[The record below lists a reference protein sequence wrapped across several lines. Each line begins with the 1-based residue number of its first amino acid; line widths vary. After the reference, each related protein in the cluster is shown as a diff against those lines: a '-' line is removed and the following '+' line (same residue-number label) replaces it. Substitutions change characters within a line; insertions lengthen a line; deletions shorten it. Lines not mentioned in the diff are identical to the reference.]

1 MKKKKPLYVD
11 EIRLADIL
19 QTIIDKKISIV
30 LIMFISILIGIGS
43 NSVKN
48 DTFKISLTIKPSKDS
63 EFTNLLPIFNLTYDD
78 DFSNFFQKHNN
89 LDEQKR
95 KNLTPIDR
103 LSIMMLVKFLDEL
116 LDYEEFISVLSNNV
130 DITESVKGLSLN
142 KEKQN
147 LFNYTKSLTLDKKIK
162 DEYIYDLDFIWHD
175 RDQGVVI
182 INDLLKL
189 VEINFQERIFN
200 NLNTLLEIKRK
211 YHNDQDLV
219 RMQFLRE
226 QSLIAKELGIENNKI
241 DAINLSQS
249 NVSFNINT
257 ANISYYL
264 RGFKAIDKE
273 ISLIENRQH
282 VNIINLEKDIINL
295 KKTNINWAQYN
306 TNYYNIGSLKK
317 PRFILL
323 IPIGIG
329 LVISIIYIF
338 ISIMY
343 KSQKKS

>member
-11 EIRLADIL
+11 EIRLVDIL

-43 NSVKN
+43 NSFKN
-48 DTFKISLTIKPSKDS
+48 DTFKISLTIKPSKDT

-78 DFSNFFQKHNN
+78 DLNNFFEKQNDLEEKN
-89 LDEQKR
+89 R

-103 LSIMMLVKFLDEL
+103 ISIMMLVKFLDEL

-130 DITESVKGLSLN
+130 NIAESVKGLSLN

-147 LFNYTKSLTLDKKIK
+147 LFSYTKSLTLNKKIK
-162 DEYIYDLDFIWHD
+162 DEYIYDLNFTWHD

-189 VEINFQERIFN
+189 VEINFKERIFN
-200 NLNTLLEIKRK
+200 NLNKLLEIKRK
-211 YHNDQDLV
+211 YYNDQDLE
-219 RMQFLRE
+219 RIQFLKE

-257 ANISYYL
+257 TNVSYYL

-282 VNIINLEKDIINL
+282 VKIINLEKDIIDL

-317 PRFILL
+317 PRLNLL

-329 LVISIIYIF
+329 FVISIIYIF

>member
-11 EIRLADIL
+11 EIRLVDIL
-19 QTIIDKKISIV
+19 KTIIDKKISIV

-43 NSVKN
+43 NHFKN
-48 DTFKISLTIKPSKDS
+48 DIFKISLTIKPSKDT
-63 EFTNLLPIFNLTYDD
+63 EFTNFLPIFNLTYDD
-78 DFSNFFQKHNN
+78 DLNNFFEKQDN

-103 LSIMMLVKFLDEL
+103 ISIMMLVKFLDEL
-116 LDYEEFISVLSNNV
+116 LDYDEFISVLSNNV
-130 DITESVKGLSLN
+130 NITESVKGLSLN

-147 LFNYTKSLTLDKKIK
+147 LFNHTKSLTLDKKIK
-162 DEYIYDLDFIWHD
+162 DQYIYDLNFIWHD
-175 RDQGVVI
+175 RDQGMLI

-189 VEINFQERIFN
+189 VKINFEKRIFN
-200 NLNTLLEIKRK
+200 NLNTLVEIKRK
-211 YHNDQDLV
+211 YYQDQDLL
-219 RMQFLRE
+219 RIQFLKE
-226 QSLIAKELGIENNKI
+226 QSLIAKELGIEDNKI

-257 ANISYYL
+257 VNVSYYL

-282 VNIINLEKDIINL
+282 INIKNLNKDIIDL

-306 TNYYNIGSLKK
+306 TNYYYINSLKN
-317 PRFILL
+317 PSLSLL
-323 IPIGIG
+323 VPIGIG
-329 LVISIIYIF
+329 FVISIIYIF